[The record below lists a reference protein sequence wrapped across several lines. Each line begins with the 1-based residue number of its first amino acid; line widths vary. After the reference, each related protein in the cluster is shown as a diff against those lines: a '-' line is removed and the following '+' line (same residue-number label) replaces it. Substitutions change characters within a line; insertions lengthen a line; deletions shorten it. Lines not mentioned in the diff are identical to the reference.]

1 MANIRIDL
9 NHTPLAG
16 EAIKFKAPCDAKDI
30 TGLTVYY
37 VTDAN
42 EITSKEFTLTDAN
55 GGDIGAVDNIFSTG
69 AIVKVILDTDANNA
83 FVQNPDT
90 NTYLERRFEGIEY
103 RVETLENSGGS
114 GANVLTVTLDW
125 DAEEASHLPS
135 EITAHVQNGG
145 VVQVED
151 DGNIYPLVM
160 SNDGDAVFY
169 VYKDGVDGIEFLC
182 IDYVGTI
189 QFFVLASKNY
199 VDNNAGGGSGT
210 MIVTVTGDLRGGTA
224 TANKSATEICNHV
237 MNGGNAVCL
246 IYSGS
251 QTLTYT
257 LDGCYTDSA
266 YGYAIAKFKYPAP
279 EDAQVLYIEVHADAS
294 VTFNELYYYTG

>member
-90 NTYLERRFEGIEY
+90 NTYLERRFEGIED
-103 RVETLENSGGS
+103 RVEALEENGGKGDPGRDGIS
-114 GANVLTVTLDW
+114 ATHSWNGTVLTVT
-125 DAEEASHLPS
+125 
-135 EITAHVQNGG
+135 
-145 VVQVED
+145 
-151 DGNIYPLVM
+151 
-160 SNDGDAVFY
+160 
-169 VYKDGVDGIEFLC
+169 
-182 IDYVGTI
+182 
-189 QFFVLASKNY
+189 
-199 VDNNAGGGSGT
+199 
-210 MIVTVTGDLRGGTA
+210 
-224 TANKSATEICNHV
+224 SA
-237 MNGGNAVCL
+237 
-246 IYSGS
+246 SGS
-251 QTLTYT
+251 SSADLKGDTGPQGVQGPPGIQGIRGERGPQGIQGPSGPAGPQGPAYT
-257 LDGCYTDSA
+257 LNDTDKN
-266 YGYAIAKFKYPAP
+266 AIAATVR
-279 EDAQVLYIEVHADAS
+279 ATTTTADISGAAD
-294 VTFNELYYYTG
+294 TNYTTLKARAESLNSAETNPTLNGSIAWTYK